1 MTGSDLQMMHTA
13 FINSDDKGGKL
24 LSSADDDDDDDDDVP
39 WVDGLPLDGGK

>member
-24 LSSADDDDDDDDDVP
+24 PSSADDDDDDVP